1 MKVLI
6 MKDVNLVGFLGHIL
20 VSAVAIFY
28 TFIMTLLVSFSTKLV
43 SLLIF
48 VGVSFFCHY
57 LIISMINKTSQN
69 GDMTLN
75 SLPLEK
81 EKIVLGRYL
90 SFSMYSLILPV
101 SIYILSFFIKW
112 NMFLVGD
119 KVLDISV
126 IIVAISFLTI
136 FNSIYLF
143 AYYNKESS
151 SKKIELI
158 SIILLGMI
166 IFFVF
171 RYWDYI
177 LDSKILQYLESF
189 NIILLL
195 LLIFS
200 IIIYIASFNISKKM
214 YKKKE
219 F

>member
-1 MKVLI
+1 MKALI

-171 RYWDYI
+171 RYWEYI